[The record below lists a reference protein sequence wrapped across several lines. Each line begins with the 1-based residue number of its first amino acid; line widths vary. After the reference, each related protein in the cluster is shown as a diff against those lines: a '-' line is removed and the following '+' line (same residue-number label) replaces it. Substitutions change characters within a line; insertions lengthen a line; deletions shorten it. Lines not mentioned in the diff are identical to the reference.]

1 MLAPANANSMSLI
14 RFDSADA
21 YLTVAGPLIAH
32 DVARSVALR
41 AWVEGVKRTSVP
53 ERVFMAIWRSA
64 GSRGVAYQR
73 GDQPVIVGDSAEAA
87 CVAFAD
93 LLAEEHPKLEG
104 VVGKL
109 SACEAFAQRWRSLTG
124 RAHRL
129 RFHMRDHRLRKL
141 IAPSAVGG
149 SMRVADA
156 NDRNGLLD
164 MHRAFAD
171 EARVAMTPES
181 RDRIVEERLAAGT
194 FRIWNDVEDV
204 AFAGFVRAGPD
215 AARVAPVYT
224 LPPFRAKGYGAALV
238 GALCGDLIR
247 EGRQLFLVTD
257 LSNPTSNA
265 LYARLGFEPL
275 EDFYTFDLV
284 EPG

>member
-1 MLAPANANSMSLI
+1 MSLI

-21 YLTVAGPLIAH
+21 YLAAAAPLIAQ
-32 DVARSVALR
+32 DVARSVGLR
-41 AWVEGVKRTSVP
+41 AWIEGVKRASVP
-53 ERVFMAIWRSA
+53 ERAFMAIWRSP
-64 GSRGVAYQR
+64 GSLGVAYQR
-73 GDQPVIVGDSAEAA
+73 GDQPVIVGDSAAEA

-109 SACEAFAQRWRSLTG
+109 RACEAFAHRWRSRTG
-124 RAHRL
+124 RTHRL
-129 RFHMRDHRLRKL
+129 RFHMRDHLLREL
-141 IAPSAVGG
+141 IAPPAVAG
-149 SMRVADA
+149 SMRVAGT
-156 NDRNGLLD
+156 NDRAWVLE
-164 MHRAFAD
+164 MHRTFAD
-171 EARVAMTPES
+171 EARVAIAPES
-181 RDRIVEERLAAGT
+181 RHRLVDERLAAGT
-194 FRIWNDVEDV
+194 FRIWKDVEDV
-204 AFAGFVRAGPD
+204 GFAGFVRAGPK

-224 LPPFRAKGYGAALV
+224 LPAFRTKGYGAAVV
-238 GALCGDLIR
+238 GALCAELIR
-247 EGRQLFLVTD
+247 EGRQVFLVTD